1 MAKAT
6 TAAKKPKKAR
16 RAVPY
21 ARVYVAATF
30 NNTIVTITDES
41 GDTIATS
48 SAGANG
54 FKGSRKSTPYAAQL
68 SAETAMQK
76 AKLYGVEKMDV
87 FIRGLG
93 VGRDQ
98 ALRGILNEVENIEI
112 QSISDT
118 TSIAHGGC
126 RKRKARRI

>member
-1 MAKAT
+1 MAKGQAT
-6 TAAKKPKKAR
+6 KKSKKAR

-21 ARVYVAATF
+21 ARVYVTASF
-30 NNTIVTITDES
+30 NNTLVTITDES
-41 GDTIATS
+41 GDTIAAS
-48 SAGANG
+48 SSGANG

-76 AKLYGVEKMDV
+76 AKLFGVEKVDV
-87 FIRGLG
+87 FIKGLG

-98 ALRGILNEVENIEI
+98 SLRGLLNEIGNIEI
-112 QSISDT
+112 QSITDT
-118 TSIAHGGC
+118 TPIAHGGC